1 MSVQR
6 IRERPMAPADTRTGG
21 DPIVWRGLTAAEV
34 RQQYDMRAAVPDG
47 ERFTKRRVAR
57 SVPIRAKHL
66 GARDLRYGTGPRQTL
81 DIYDAAGER
90 PDAATNGP
98 IVMFFHGGAWRYQ
111 SKEGFAF
118 MAPPLTATGATVVL
132 PGFDLHPAVTVPQ
145 MMEQAREAIAWV
157 VRKLNPEG
165 TRRLVVAG
173 HSSGAQLAAMALA
186 WNFETVGL
194 RYSPVDSAL
203 LISGSYDMEPH
214 RHHPRYADL
223 GLDEDMVLAIS
234 PASNPPLDSLMPLVL
249 AVGADETPGYVRQT
263 LAFRDKCVSRGHPVL
278 VLQSPG
284 DHHYSVVEQLAEPDH
299 RMTRALIGL
308 AHDGPFES

>member
-1 MSVQR
+1 MNGQR
-6 IRERPMAPADTRTGG
+6 IDERPRSATGE
-21 DPIVWRGLTAAEV
+21 PIVWRGLTATEI
-34 RQQYDMRAAVPDG
+34 RQQYDMRVAVPDG
-47 ERFTKRRVAR
+47 EKFTRRRVAR
-57 SVPIRAKHL
+57 SVPIRATHP
-66 GARDLRYGTGPRQTL
+66 GSRDLRYGAGPRQML
-81 DIYDAAGER
+81 DIYEAPGSGSEGD
-90 PDAATNGP
+90 GP

-118 MAPPLTATGATVVL
+118 VAPPLTRTGATVVV
-132 PGFDLHPAVTVPQ
+132 PGFDLHPEVTVPQ

-157 VRKLNPEG
+157 VRTLNPEG

-173 HSSGAQLAAMALA
+173 HSSGAQLAGMALA

-249 AVGADETPGYVRQT
+249 AVGAEETAGYVRQT
-263 LAFRDKCVSRGHPVL
+263 LAFRDKCISRGHPVL

-299 RMTRALIGL
+299 RITRALIDL
-308 AHDGPFES
+308 AHGRPFKSGL

>member
-1 MSVQR
+1 MSGQR
-6 IRERPMAPADTRTGG
+6 IRERPKAPADSATGG
-21 DPIVWRGLTAAEV
+21 GPIVWRGLTAEQV
-34 RQQYDMRAAVPDG
+34 RQQYDMRVAVPDG
-47 ERFTKRRVAR
+47 ERFTRRRVAR
-57 SVPIRAKHL
+57 SVPIRSTHP
-66 GARDLRYGTGPRQTL
+66 GARDLRYGPGPRQTL
-81 DIYDAAGER
+81 DIYDASGGR
-90 PDAATNGP
+90 NDGP

-118 MAPPLTATGATVVL
+118 LAPPLTRAGATVVL
-132 PGFDLHPAVTVPQ
+132 PGFDLHPDVTVLQ
-145 MMEQAREAIAWV
+145 MMGQAREAIAWV
-157 VRKLNPEG
+157 VRTLNPEG
-165 TRRLVVAG
+165 TRRLVVSG

-186 WNFETVGL
+186 WNFEAVGL

-263 LAFRDKCVSRGHPVL
+263 LAFRDKCVSRGHPVR
-278 VLQSPG
+278 VLQSAG
-284 DHHYSVVEQLAEPDH
+284 DHHYSVVEKLADPDH
-299 RMTRALIGL
+299 SMTRALIDL
-308 AHDGPFES
+308 MHEKPFQG

>member
-1 MSVQR
+1 MSGQKTG
-6 IRERPMAPADTRTGG
+6 ERPKVAASGE
-21 DPIVWRGLTAAEV
+21 PIVWRGLTAAEI
-34 RQQYDMRAAVPDG
+34 RQQYDMRVAVPDG
-47 ERFTKRRVAR
+47 EKFTRRRVAR
-57 SVPIRAKHL
+57 SVPIRATHP
-66 GARDLRYGTGPRQTL
+66 GARDLRYGAGPRQTL
-81 DIYDAAGER
+81 DVYEAPGAGANG
-90 PDAATNGP
+90 DGP

-118 MAPPLTATGATVVL
+118 VAPPLTRTGATVVL
-132 PGFDLHPAVTVPQ
+132 PGFDLHPDVTVPQ
-145 MMEQAREAIAWV
+145 MMDQAREAIAWV
-157 VRKLNPEG
+157 VRTLNPEG

-263 LAFRDKCVSRGHPVL
+263 FAFRDKCVSRGHPVL
-278 VLQSPG
+278 VLQGAG
-284 DHHYSVVEQLAEPDH
+284 DHHYSVVEQLAEADH
-299 RMTRALIGL
+299 PMTQALIDL
-308 AHDGPFES
+308 AHGRPFRS

>member
-1 MSVQR
+1 MSGHGTD
-6 IRERPMAPADTRTGG
+6 EHPKTMPAE
-21 DPIVWRGLTAAEV
+21 PVVWRGLTAAQV
-34 RQQYDMRAAVPDG
+34 RQQYDMRVAVPDG
-47 ERFTKRRVAR
+47 ERFTRRRVAR
-57 SVPIRAKHL
+57 SVPIRATHP

-81 DIYDAAGER
+81 DVYDAPGAGTGGIGE
-90 PDAATNGP
+90 GP

-118 MAPPLTATGATVVL
+118 LAPPLTRTGATVVL
-132 PGFDLHPAVTVPQ
+132 PGFDLHPDVTIPQ
-145 MMEQAREAIAWV
+145 MMDQAREAIAWV
-157 VRKLNPEG
+157 ARTLNPEG
-165 TRRLVVAG
+165 TRRLVISG

-223 GLDEDMVLAIS
+223 GLDEDMVLYIS

-284 DHHYSVVEQLAEPDH
+284 DHHYSVVEQLAESDH
-299 RMTRALIGL
+299 PMTRALIDL
-308 AHDGPFES
+308 AHGKPFRTAP

>member
-1 MSVQR
+1 MSDQKTN
-6 IRERPMAPADTRTGG
+6 ERPKAAIVSNE
-21 DPIVWRGLTAAEV
+21 PIVWRGLTAEEV

-47 ERFTKRRVAR
+47 EHFTRRRVAR
-57 SVPIRAKHL
+57 SVPIRSTHP
-66 GARDLRYGTGPRQTL
+66 GARDLRYGAGPRQTL
-81 DIYDAAGER
+81 DIYDPVGGRAGANT
-90 PDAATNGP
+90 DGP

-118 MAPPLTATGATVVL
+118 LAPPLTRTSATVVL
-132 PGFDLHPAVTVPQ
+132 PGFDLHPDVTVPQ

-157 VRKLNPEG
+157 VRTLNPEG
-165 TRRLVVAG
+165 TRRLVVSG
-173 HSSGAQLAAMALA
+173 HSSGAQLGAMALA
-186 WNFETVGL
+186 WNFEPMGL

-249 AVGADETPGYVRQT
+249 AVGADETAGYVRQT
-263 LAFRDKCVSRGHPVL
+263 LAFRDKCVSRGHPVR
-278 VLQSPG
+278 VLQSAG
-284 DHHYSVVEQLAEPDH
+284 DHHYSVVEQLAEADH
-299 RMTRALIGL
+299 PMTRALIDL
-308 AHDGPFES
+308 AHGRPFKS